1 MKNIIITCFVISTLF
16 ISCEEI
22 KKENQNLLGYWASYS
37 IQEENLENIVYF
49 GDNGLACFD
58 VDSDNRSWFHKI
70 PNVEELY
77 CKDKLINYKVLD
89 SKTLMLEDIKASFS
103 MISNDEILISLQGDD
118 FKLFRISK
126 YQAIRDS

>member
-1 MKNIIITCFVISTLF
+1 MKNIIITCFFISTLF

-22 KKENQNLLGYWASYS
+22 KKEDQNLLGYWAAYS

-49 GDNGLACFD
+49 GDNGLACFN

-89 SKTLMLEDIKASFS
+89 SKTLMFEDIKASFN

-126 YQAIRDS
+126 HQAIRDS